1 MGVKLSKKI
10 ISLLASFAVLILAA
24 FGFYSLNASA
34 EDNGSCSL
42 LCKTTD
48 DIILEGMHWD
58 IYKVGICDQY
68 GNYILTGD
76 FADYPVSLK
85 NTSASAIAD
94 ASKTLENYAKIDKIA
109 SVASGNADKNG
120 YLAFDGLESGL
131 YLMSGR
137 PLQIGMVTYYP
148 SAFLVNIYSGTETV
162 DMTVYPKYTSIVS
175 SDEMEKYTLKKIWE
189 NDTEQDRSEYIT
201 AEIYCDNELYQ
212 TVKLDSSNDWTYT
225 WSVTVVEDEIHEW
238 TVIERDV
245 PQGYTVVYRSN
256 NTQFAIVNT
265 LEKDEPVTTTTAV
278 TTQKT
283 ESYTTTEII
292 VQEETK
298 VYTTTEEKIQETK
311 TTKVTKH
318 TDATYTKT
326 KTENTKVTTTTRK
339 LPQTGQ
345 LWWPVP
351 VLALAG
357 LVLVAIGLRLRKKD

>member
-1 MGVKLSKKI
+1 
-10 ISLLASFAVLILAA
+10 
-24 FGFYSLNASA
+24 
-34 EDNGSCSL
+34 
-42 LCKTTD
+42 
-48 DIILEGMHWD
+48 
-58 IYKVGICDQY
+58 
-68 GNYILTGD
+68 
-76 FADYPVSLK
+76 
-85 NTSASAIAD
+85 
-94 ASKTLENYAKIDKIA
+94 
-109 SVASGNADKNG
+109 
-120 YLAFDGLESGL
+120 
-131 YLMSGR
+131 
-137 PLQIGMVTYYP
+137 
-148 SAFLVNIYSGTETV
+148 
-162 DMTVYPKYTSIVS
+162 MTVYPKYTSIVS